1 MAYEMITLIS
11 IFIVLKKWRMEKKGL
26 IFIPDI
32 SGFSRFVSEME
43 IEHSRLIIGEL
54 LEILID
60 ANNTNLAVSE
70 IEGDAILFYKFG
82 EPPSLEEVF
91 RQVKGMFE
99 AFHKNLMT
107 YENRRYCQCKA
118 CLSAVDLTLKV
129 ITHYG
134 EFTGYKVK
142 DFNKLIGKDIIVAHR
157 LLKNDIANH
166 EYWLVT
172 ADLAKSHSLSNLAE
186 WITWSDST
194 KQTEEGPVSFRYAQL
209 GPLKDQLP
217 PDPIQKLN
225 LTEKTKAITLTRE
238 YETDII
244 TLLHAAADFTYRPR
258 WMQGVKS
265 VEVEN
270 HFLPRIGL
278 RCKIISDQGE
288 SFTYANHYS
297 YQNER
302 IEFSEVDEGTETL
315 LHYILEK
322 VDDRKT
328 KLTLDYYIRKN
339 LLSKLLFDLRN
350 KNKVKSTLIK
360 SLQNLDGVVGQIR
373 VPESTVR
380 IM

>member
-1 MAYEMITLIS
+1 
-11 IFIVLKKWRMEKKGL
+11 MENKGL

-60 ANNTNLAVSE
+60 ANQTGLTVSE

-82 EPPSLEEVF
+82 DPPPLEEVF
-91 RQVKGMFE
+91 LQVKGMFE
-99 AFHKNLMT
+99 AFHKNLMN

-118 CLSAVDLTLKV
+118 CLSAIDLTLKV

-172 ADLAKSHSLSNLAE
+172 ADLAKNASLSNLAE
-186 WITWSDST
+186 WMTWSDST

-209 GPLKDQLP
+209 RPLKDQLP
-217 PDPIQKLN
+217 KEPIKKLD
-225 LTEKTKAITLTRE
+225 LTGKTKAITFTRD

-244 TLLHAAADFTYRPR
+244 TLLHATADFNYRPH
-258 WMQGVKS
+258 WMQGVKR

-278 RCKIISDQGE
+278 RCKIISDRGE

-297 YQNER
+297 YQKER
-302 IEFSEVDEGTETL
+302 IEFSEVDEDMETL
-315 LHYILEK
+315 SHYILEK
-322 VDDRKT
+322 VDERKT
-328 KLTLDYYIRKN
+328 RLTLDYYITKK
-339 LLSKLLFDLRN
+339 LFSKLLFDLRD
-350 KNKVKSTLIK
+350 KNEVKSTLIK
-360 SLQNLDGVVGQIR
+360 SLQNLEGLVGQIR
-373 VPESTVR
+373 VPENSAGF
-380 IM
+380 I

>member
-1 MAYEMITLIS
+1 
-11 IFIVLKKWRMEKKGL
+11 MENKGL

-60 ANNTNLAVSE
+60 ANHTGLTVSE

-82 EPPSLEEVF
+82 ERPPLKEVYG
-91 RQVKGMFE
+91 QVKGMFE

-118 CLSAVDLTLKV
+118 CMSAIGLTLKV

-172 ADLAKSHSLSNLAE
+172 AELAKNNPLSDLDE
-186 WITWSDST
+186 WIAWRDS
-194 KQTEEGPVSFRYAQL
+194 KKLTEEGPIAFRYAQL
-209 GPLKDQLP
+209 GPLKEQLP
-217 PDPIQKLN
+217 QDPIQKLD
-225 LTEKTKAITLTRE
+225 LTEKTKVLTFTRE
-238 YETDII
+238 YKTDII
-244 TLLHAAADFTYRPR
+244 TLLHAAADFNYRSR
-258 WMQGVKS
+258 WMQGVKN
-265 VEVEN
+265 VQVEN

-278 RCKIISDQGE
+278 RCKIISDRGE
-288 SFTYANHYS
+288 AFTYANHYS
-297 YQNER
+297 YQKER
-302 IEFSEVDEGTETL
+302 IEFSEVEEGTETL
-315 LHYILEK
+315 SHYTLK
-322 VDDRKT
+322 KLGDRKT
-328 KLTLDYYIRKN
+328 RLTLDYYIKKN
-339 LLSKLLFDLRN
+339 LFSKLMFDLRN
-350 KNKVKSTLIK
+350 KDKVKSTITK
-360 SLQNLDGVVGQIR
+360 SLQNLDGLVGKIR
-373 VPESTVR
+373 VPESSVR
-380 IM
+380 I